1 MRLIQFKKDCKLV
14 FYTISEHRRHA
25 DLARRF
31 LAVAIVFD
39 DVLSLGA
46 QGDGDVH
53 RALENAVYQLVVQR
67 RNLAPRGI
75 AVAAALGDITLHV
88 QQTAFSRPRVR
99 QRIDDQIFHAG
110 LFRQIDGFQVSRRAV
125 RRFQIDGQVFAHDHA
140 GDLLPNVQRTG
151 FVLGIDETDFLPDS
165 RVVQFR
171 VRSANLSVPQQQ
183 RTERLSAAGRTCDAD
198 FELGLRAL
206 CFSDLNCHVYFLQS

>member
-1 MRLIQFKKDCKLV
+1 MHENILCSFVAPIPFFTLSITSKTIGMAPIPERICSLIKHKNASSIMSTVDTAIFRC
-14 FYTISEHRRHA
+14 FISA
-25 DLARRF
+25 YDT
-31 LAVAIVFD
+31 VNV
-39 DVLSLGA
+39 
-46 QGDGDVH
+46 
-53 RALENAVYQLVVQR
+53 N
-67 RNLAPRGI
+67 
-75 AVAAALGDITLHV
+75 ITLHV

-99 QRIDDQIFHAG
+99 QRIDDQIFHAS
-110 LFRQIDGFQVSRRAV
+110 LFRQIDSFQVSRRAV

-140 GDLLPNVQRTG
+140 GDLLSNVQRTG

-183 RTERLSAAGRTCDAD
+183 RTERLSTAGRTCDAD

-206 CFSDLNCHVYFLQS
+206 RFSDLNCHVHFLQS